1 MRVVSLVPSLTD
13 VVAALGR
20 ADWLVGVTDFCP
32 SDAPEDAV
40 RLRGTKN
47 AHIDRALQLD
57 PDVVLANPEENRGAH
72 LDRLR
77 DAGTRVIAPFPKTV
91 VEVDDLLAEL
101 GDELDAAAA
110 ADTLRA
116 DLAAARDEAAAT
128 RPVTP
133 LSTLTLIWRKPWMGV
148 GPDTYVDDLLA
159 ACGLTNTLVGFGE
172 RYPRL
177 EEGLLL
183 APQVVL
189 LPSEPYPFGE
199 DDAPA
204 AREAFG
210 AERAAVELVDG
221 QALTWH
227 GPRTAAA
234 LRTFSALAREL
245 TGRTG

>member
-13 VVAALGR
+13 AVAALGR
-20 ADWLVGVTDFCP
+20 AEWLVGVTDFCTCG
-32 SDAPEDAV
+32 APNDAV

-47 AHIDRALQLD
+47 AHIDGALQLQ
-57 PDVVLANPEENRGAH
+57 PDLVLANPEENRAAH

-77 DAGTRVIAPFPKTV
+77 AAGVRVVAPCPITV
-91 VEVDDLLAEL
+91 ADVDVLLAEL
-101 GDELDAAAA
+101 GEVLAAREA
-110 ADTLRA
+110 ADALRA

-133 LSTLTLIWRKPWMGV
+133 LSTLTLIWRKPWMAV
-148 GPDTYVDDLLA
+148 GPATYVDDLLA
-159 ACGLTNTLVGFGE
+159 TCGLTNALVGFAE

-177 EEGLLL
+177 DEGLML

-189 LPSEPYPFGE
+189 LPSEPYAFSE

-210 AERAAVELVDG
+210 AERAVVELVDG

-227 GPRTAAA
+227 GPRTAGAV
-234 LRTFSALAREL
+234 RTFSALARDL
-245 TGRTG
+245 AGRGM